1 MVTRTE
7 EEEEEERCAT
17 KMLLSCQHC
26 RLSPKIF
33 LLWQYLKIF
42 RKNSMLRG
50 SHFSWLMELEDSL
63 MSSSMFC
70 FASRVCLCLS
80 TSSIRK
86 YTRHKEK
93 YEPSLGLLPVC
104 LFFSRLNSS
113 RESDP
118 EGHLVISRLI
128 LGDGTW
134 THSLF
139 SSLLTHLLL
148 AIPQLWF
155 RRQAALAPSQFW
167 IRLPCHYVVV
177 APTRVL
183 CVRLSGALLPA
194 SQACR
199 LEQLTTDAPGR
210 WTCSSCDSCAPEWG

>member
-104 LFFSRLNSS
+104 LFFFPSKFKPWIWPRRPSCNFSVDSRRWHVDTFTFL
-113 RESDP
+113 
-118 EGHLVISRLI
+118 
-128 LGDGTW
+128 
-134 THSLF
+134 LF
-139 SSLLTHLLL
+139 AHT
-148 AIPQLWF
+148 PPP
-155 RRQAALAPSQFW
+155 R
-167 IRLPCHYVVV
+167 Y
-177 APTRVL
+177 PT
-183 CVRLSGALLPA
+183 AMI
-194 SQACR
+194 
-199 LEQLTTDAPGR
+199 
-210 WTCSSCDSCAPEWG
+210 